1 MVMRLRELIEGL
13 MPVTVTGDCFI
24 AGLSCDSRN
33 VGEGDL
39 FFAVSGEHF
48 DGNEFIKDALMRGAG
63 AVVSGSPLSL
73 PVDVPYVQVQDIYTA
88 MAGIADRFYG
98 HPSGRLSV
106 TGITG
111 TNGKTTTS
119 YILHNILSADG
130 INAGLIGTI
139 RYILGPRELTG
150 RFTTPEALDF
160 QRMLA
165 AMYDGGITHAV
176 TEVSSHA
183 LSLKRVDFTDFDIAV
198 FTNLTRDHLDFH
210 GDMEAYYRAK
220 QRLFLEL
227 TRHAAVVNIDD
238 PYGRRLV
245 NEIRG
250 CLSQGQGAGF
260 RIITCGIDS
269 DDAELRAVEIRE
281 GFEGLDFTVTYG
293 PEVFHVGSPLLGVTN
308 VYNILSAIGAS
319 VASGT
324 GWDRIIE
331 GVRQCRGV
339 EGRMEAVKAGQGFLA
354 IIDYAHTPDA
364 LQKVLKT
371 LRRLTRGRIITV
383 FGCGGD
389 RDRGKRPE
397 MGRIA
402 AELSDTVI
410 VTSDNPRTEN
420 PVAIVDDIIGGMERG
435 EYIVEPDR
443 KRAIE
448 EAVRIAGPD
457 DVVLIAGKG
466 HEEYQEIAG
475 VRYPFSDREV
485 LRETI
490 MGLTIED

>member
-1 MVMRLRELIEGL
+1 MVMRLGELIEGL
-13 MPVTVTGDCFI
+13 MPVTVTGDCLVE
-24 AGLSCDSRN
+24 GLSCDSRN

-39 FFAVSGEHF
+39 FFAVRGGRF
-48 DGNEFIKDALMRGAG
+48 DGNEFIKDALMRRAA

-73 PVDVPYVQVQDIYTA
+73 SVDVPYVHVQDIYTA

-98 HPSGRLSV
+98 HPSGRLSI

-130 INAGLIGTI
+130 IRAGLIGTI
-139 RYILGPRELTG
+139 RYILGTQELTG

-165 AMYDGGITHAV
+165 GMSDGGMTHAV

-220 QRLFLEL
+220 QRLFLDL

-245 NEIRG
+245 KEIRG
-250 CLSQGQGAGF
+250 GLRQGADL

-269 DDAELRAVEIRE
+269 DDAELRAVEVKE
-281 GFEGLDFTVTYG
+281 GVEGLDFTVMYG
-293 PEVFHVGSPLLGVTN
+293 SEVFHVGSPLLGVTN
-308 VYNILSAIGAS
+308 IYNILSAIGAS

-324 GWDRIIE
+324 GWERIIE
-331 GVRQCRGV
+331 GVRRCRGV
-339 EGRMEAVKAGQGFLA
+339 EGRMESVKAGQGFLA
-354 IIDYAHTPDA
+354 IVDFAHTPDA
-364 LQKVLKT
+364 MQKVLKT
-371 LRRLTRGRIITV
+371 LRRLTGGRIITV

-410 VTSDNPRTEN
+410 VTSDNPRTED
-420 PVAIVDDIIGGMERG
+420 PVAIVDDIKKGIKKG

-485 LRETI
+485 LREGI
-490 MGLTIED
+490 MGLTIDD

>member
-1 MVMRLRELIEGL
+1 MAMRLGELIEGL
-13 MPVTVTGDCFI
+13 MPVTVTGDCVI
-24 AGLSCDSRN
+24 GGLSCDSRN

-39 FFAVSGEHF
+39 FFAVRGGHF

-63 AVVSGSPLSL
+63 AIVSGSPLSM
-73 PVDVPYVQVQDIYTA
+73 PMDVPYVQVQDIYTA

-98 HPSGRLSV
+98 HPSRRLSI

-119 YILHNILSADG
+119 YILHNILSAAG

-139 RYILGPRELTG
+139 RYILGARELRG

-165 AMYDGGITHAV
+165 EMHDRGITHAIA
-176 TEVSSHA
+176 EVSSHA

-210 GDMEAYYRAK
+210 GDMEMYYRAK
-220 QRLFLEL
+220 RRLFLEL
-227 TRHAAVVNIDD
+227 ARHAAVVNVDD

-245 NEIRG
+245 KEIREG
-250 CLSQGQGAGF
+250 AGQGTDL

-281 GFEGLDFTVTYG
+281 GFEGLDFTLMYG
-293 PEVFHVGSPLLGVTN
+293 SEMFRVSSPLLGLTN
-308 VYNILSAIGAS
+308 IYNILSAIGAS

-324 GWDRIIE
+324 EWERIVE
-331 GVRQCRGV
+331 GVGRCRGV
-339 EGRMEAVKAGQGFLA
+339 EGRMEPVKAGQDFLA
-354 IIDYAHTPDA
+354 VVDYAHTPDA
-364 LQKVLKT
+364 LQKVLET

-402 AELSDTVI
+402 AELSDTAI
-410 VTSDNPRTEN
+410 VTSDNPRTED
-420 PVAIVDDIIGGMERG
+420 PAGIVDDIIRGMEKG
-435 EYIVEPDR
+435 EYIIEPDR

-457 DVVLIAGKG
+457 DVVLVAGKG
-466 HEEYQEIAG
+466 HEEYQEIGG
-475 VRYPFSDREV
+475 VRYSFSDREV
-485 LRETI
+485 LREEI
-490 MGLTIED
+490 RGLTIDK

>member
-1 MVMRLRELIEGL
+1 MVMRLMELIEGL
-13 MPVTVTGDCFI
+13 TPVIVTGDCVI
-24 AGLSCDSRN
+24 GGLSCDSRN
-33 VGEGDL
+33 VGEGEL
-39 FFAVSGEHF
+39 FFAVRGGHF
-48 DGNEFIKDALMRGAG
+48 DGNEFIKDAIMRRA
-63 AVVSGSPLSL
+63 AAIVSESPLTL
-73 PVDVPYVQVQDIYTA
+73 TVDVPYVQVQDIYTA

-98 HPSGRLSV
+98 HPSGKLSV

-119 YILHNILSADG
+119 YILHTILSANG
-130 INAGLIGTI
+130 IRAGLLGTI
-139 RYILGPRELTG
+139 RYILGSQELRG

-165 AMYDGGITHAV
+165 DMHNRGITHAV
-176 TEVSSHA
+176 AEVSSHA

-210 GDMEAYYRAK
+210 GDMEAYFRAK
-220 QRLFLEL
+220 RRLFLEL
-227 TRHAAVVNIDD
+227 ARHAAVVNMDD

-245 NEIRG
+245 SEIRG
-250 CLSQGQGAGF
+250 GQVADF

-269 DDAELRAVEIRE
+269 DDAELRAVEIKE
-281 GFEGLDFTVTYG
+281 GFDGLDFTVMYG
-293 PEVFHVGSPLLGVTN
+293 PEVFRVSSPLLGVTN

-319 VASGT
+319 VALGI
-324 GWDRIIE
+324 GWERIVE
-331 GVRQCRGV
+331 GVRQCGGV
-339 EGRMEAVKAGQGFLA
+339 EGRMEPVKAGQGFLA
-354 IIDYAHTPDA
+354 IVDYAHTPDA

-371 LRRLTRGRIITV
+371 LRRLTRGRIVTV

-402 AELSDTVI
+402 AELSDTAI
-410 VTSDNPRTEN
+410 VTSDNPRTED
-420 PVAIVDDIIGGMERG
+420 PVGIVDDIIRGMKKG

-485 LRETI
+485 LREGI
-490 MGLTIED
+490 MGLTIDY

>member
-1 MVMRLRELIEGL
+1 MVMRLGELIEGL
-13 MPVTVTGDCFI
+13 MPVAVTGDCLVE
-24 AGLSCDSRN
+24 GLSCDSRN

-48 DGNEFIKDALMRGAG
+48 DGNEFITDALMRGAG
-63 AVVSGSPLSL
+63 AIVSGSPLPLSL
-73 PVDVPYVQVQDIYTA
+73 DVPYVQVQDIYTA
-88 MAGIADRFYG
+88 MAGIADRFCG
-98 HPSGRLSV
+98 HPSGKLSV

-119 YILHNILSADG
+119 YILHKILSANG
-130 INAGLIGTI
+130 IRAGLLGTI
-139 RYILGPRELTG
+139 RYILGTRELRG

-165 AMYDGGITHAV
+165 DMHDRGITHAV
-176 TEVSSHA
+176 AEVSSHA

-210 GDMEAYYRAK
+210 GDMEAYFRAK
-220 QRLFLEL
+220 RRLFLEL
-227 TRHAAVVNIDD
+227 ARHAAVVNIDD

-245 NEIRG
+245 SEIRG
-250 CLSQGQGAGF
+250 GLGQGADF

-269 DDAELRAVEIRE
+269 DDAELRAVEIKE
-281 GFEGLDFTVTYG
+281 GFDGLDFTVMYG
-293 PEVFHVGSPLLGVTN
+293 PEVFRVSSPLLGVTN

-319 VASGT
+319 VALGI
-324 GWDRIIE
+324 GWERIVE
-331 GVRQCRGV
+331 GVRQCGGV
-339 EGRMEAVKAGQGFLA
+339 EGRMEPVKAGQGFLA
-354 IIDYAHTPDA
+354 IVDYAHTPDA
-364 LQKVLKT
+364 LQKVLET

-402 AELSDTVI
+402 VELSDTAI
-410 VTSDNPRTEN
+410 VTSDNPRTED
-420 PVAIVDDIIGGMERG
+420 PVGIVDDIIRGMKKG

-466 HEEYQEIAG
+466 HEEYQEIGG

-485 LRETI
+485 LREAIT
-490 MGLTIED
+490 GLTIED

>member
-1 MVMRLRELIEGL
+1 MVMRLSELIEGL
-13 MPVTVTGDCFI
+13 MPVAVTGDCLVE
-24 AGLSCDSRN
+24 GLSCDSRN

-39 FFAVSGEHF
+39 FFAVKGEHF
-48 DGNEFIKDALMRGAG
+48 DGNEFIEDALMKRAG
-63 AVVSGSPLSL
+63 AVVSESPPDLT
-73 PVDVPYVQVQDIYTA
+73 VDVPYVQVQDIYTA

-98 HPSGRLSV
+98 HPSGMLSI

-130 INAGLIGTI
+130 VNAGLLGTI
-139 RYILGPRELTG
+139 KYILGTRELRG

-165 AMYDGGITHAV
+165 DMHDRGITHAV
-176 TEVSSHA
+176 AEISSHA
-183 LSLKRVDFTDFDIAV
+183 LSLKRVDFTNFDVAV

-220 QRLFLEL
+220 RRLFLEL
-227 TRHAAVVNIDD
+227 ARHIAVVNIDD

-245 NEIRG
+245 KEIREG
-250 CLSQGQGAGF
+250 MGQVADLQV
-260 RIITCGIDS
+260 ITCGINS
-269 DDAELRAVEIRE
+269 DDAELRAVEIKE
-281 GFEGLDFTVTYG
+281 GFEGLDFTVMYG
-293 PEVFHVGSPLLGVTN
+293 SEVFPVSSPLLGVTN

-319 VASGT
+319 VALGL
-324 GWDRIIE
+324 GRERIVE

-339 EGRMEAVKAGQGFLA
+339 EGRMEPVKAGQGFLA

-364 LQKVLKT
+364 LQKVLET

-402 AELSDTVI
+402 AELSDTAI
-410 VTSDNPRTEN
+410 VTSDNPRTED
-420 PVAIVDDIIGGMERG
+420 PVGIVDDIVGGMKKG
-435 EYIVEPDR
+435 EYIIEPDR
-443 KRAIE
+443 KKAIE
-448 EAVRIAGPD
+448 EAVRISGPD
-457 DVVLIAGKG
+457 DIVLIAGKG
-466 HEEYQEIAG
+466 HEEYQEIRE
-475 VRYPFSDREV
+475 VRYPFSDREI
-485 LRETI
+485 LREAI
-490 MGLTIED
+490 RGLTIED